1 MSDGMTDRRGQPTAE
16 ELQAELDKAMA
27 ACGVLTAQNLQLELA
42 AAQERVNRIAMEGQL
57 VQQAYNAA
65 VADVNR
71 LQAMMEGHNDQG

>member
-1 MSDGMTDRRGQPTAE
+1 MSDGMTDRRGQPKVQDEKLTEA
-16 ELQAELDKAMA
+16 LAQI
-27 ACGVLTAQNLQLELA
+27 GVLTAKNLQLELA

-71 LQAMMEGHNDQG
+71 IQAAMEGRDG